1 MKYVLILGAKS
12 DIAKSLAQIYA
23 KNGYSLYL
31 AGRQIAKLEPFAN
44 KLKSKN
50 NINIKLKEFDITKFN
65 SHKSFYDSLDEK
77 PFGVIL
83 VVGYYPEQKKAETD
97 WETSLKSINVNYVG
111 PVSILNVIANEMEK
125 EQKGFIVGVSSVS
138 GDRGRQKNYI
148 FVTNKIRTPA

>member
-65 SHKSFYDSLDEK
+65 NSF
-77 PFGVIL
+77 
-83 VVGYYPEQKKAETD
+83 
-97 WETSLKSINVNYVG
+97 
-111 PVSILNVIANEMEK
+111 
-125 EQKGFIVGVSSVS
+125 
-138 GDRGRQKNYI
+138 
-148 FVTNKIRTPA
+148 

>member
-31 AGRQIAKLEPFAN
+31 AGRQIDQLESFAN
-44 KLKSKN
+44 KLKTKN

-97 WETSLKSINVNYVG
+97 WETSLKSINVNYAG
-111 PVSILNVIANEMEK
+111 PVSILNLSLIH
-125 EQKGFIVGVSSVS
+125 I
-138 GDRGRQKNYI
+138 
-148 FVTNKIRTPA
+148 